1 MKGSVVIF
9 DTLAGRPAAA
19 RMVDGRLHDLLV
31 DPPDDVIRPGTIY
44 RARAKR
50 QMKGQG
56 GMVMETPDGPLF
68 LRGVKGV
75 SEGETLLV
83 QVSSYAEDGKA
94 SPCSARLLFKSRF
107 ALVTPGAAGLNI
119 SKAIKDEE
127 ARVALR
133 EILAE
138 LDVPEDVGV
147 VVRTAAADADEEA
160 VFADIQ
166 SMLELARDVIGEGA
180 DGPVEKLLEGP
191 GAEDLA
197 LRDWP
202 APDGTEDGE
211 FEAAGVLD
219 ALDALRGRED
229 VSGGGYFYVE
239 PTRALVSV
247 DVNTGNDTSP
257 AAGLKATIE
266 SLRALPRVLRLRGLG
281 GQIVIDCAPF
291 PKKNRKQVESVIRA
305 AFRTDGIETS
315 FVGWTPLGHI
325 ELIRKRERLPLPELG
340 L

>member
-1 MKGSVVIF
+1 MKGSLVIF
-9 DTLAGRPAAA
+9 DTHAGRPAVA
-19 RMVDGRLHDLLV
+19 RMVDGRLDDLLL
-31 DPPDDVIRPGTIY
+31 DPPDDVIRPGAIY
-44 RARAKR
+44 RARATR

-68 LRGVKGV
+68 LRGVKGI

-83 QVSSYAEDGKA
+83 QASSYAEEGKA

-127 ARVALR
+127 VRVELR
-133 EILAE
+133 TLLSE
-138 LDVPEDVGV
+138 LDVPEDVGI
-147 VVRTAAADADEEA
+147 VVRTAAAEADEDA

-166 SMLELARDVIGEGA
+166 SMLELARDVVSEGA
-180 DGPVEKLLEGP
+180 EGPVEKLLEGP
-191 GAEDLA
+191 GAAELA
-197 LRDWP
+197 LREWP
-202 APDGTEDGE
+202 APDATEDGT

-219 ALDALRGRED
+219 AIEALAGRED
-229 VSGGGYFYVE
+229 VPGGGYFFVE

-247 DVNTGNDTSP
+247 DVNTGADTSP

-266 SLRALPRVLRLRGLG
+266 SLRALPRILRVRGLG

-305 AFRTDGIETS
+305 AFRGDVETS

-325 ELIRKRERLPLPELG
+325 ELIRKRERLALPRM
-340 L
+340 